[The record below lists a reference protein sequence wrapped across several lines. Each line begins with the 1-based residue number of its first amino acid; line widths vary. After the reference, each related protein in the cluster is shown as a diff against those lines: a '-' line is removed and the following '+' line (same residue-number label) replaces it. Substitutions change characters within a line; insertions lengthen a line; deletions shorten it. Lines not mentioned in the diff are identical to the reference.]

1 MSIEIVNYS
10 TIEETF
16 NEEYIDPTDQDIVLM
31 IKEIPSLFK
40 NINIQARIIK
50 MLDRYITRQ

>member
-1 MSIEIVNYS
+1 MSIEIMNYS

-31 IKEIPSLFK
+31 IKEIPSLIFK
-40 NINIQARIIK
+40 
-50 MLDRYITRQ
+50 LE

>member
-1 MSIEIVNYS
+1 MSIEILNYS
-10 TIEETF
+10 PTKQLD
-16 NEEYIDPTDQDIVLM
+16 EEYIDPTDQDIVLM